1 MTAWVDFKAE
11 SCMANVLQNTLG
23 WRRLLEVIWFQ
34 APVQVD
40 CNQLPVSQMK
50 KNSHLRNALFYFF
63 FSSITFIL
71 ALVT

>member
-1 MTAWVDFKAE
+1 MTAWVDFKSE

-23 WRRLLEVIWFQ
+23 WRRLLEVVWFQ

-50 KNSHLRNALFYFF
+50 KTSHLRNALFFF
-63 FSSITFIL
+63 
-71 ALVT
+71 LVLLLLF